1 MSCGALCLPNSTSTA
16 RCSCPSYGGKVLKS
30 NNQCV
35 GMYITEAVIVMHDC
49 RPHYI
54 IYDNYADSN
63 YTSSQFLIKQLLK
76 LLLLPLSHLSS
87 SSSSSSFVFFL
98 PLLRFCCSSDTTFC
112 TKISGFLTWCFGSP
126 SLCSLL
132 RFFSTFCFVVP
143 AFLLLHDIA
152 DDSINHIGLRIGLTS
167 QTISVCVCVYVGF

>member
-1 MSCGALCLPNSTSTA
+1 MCLYLWLSGKNPCAGMSCGALCLPNSTSTA

-132 RFFSTFCFVVP
+132 RFFQRSVSS
-143 AFLLLHDIA
+143 FLHSCYCMTLLM
-152 DDSINHIGLRIGLTS
+152 T
-167 QTISVCVCVYVGF
+167 V